1 MPDARAGRACAYCM
15 SEQLREQG
23 GQGAKF
29 HPTQPPIPYGPSGQ
43 WAAGMGWG
51 WSRRS
56 NLVTVTGPLGSW
68 FGGGGGR
75 ARPATGASASS
86 LLPPPR
92 TSGWRPAG
100 KAVRLFGPWAFAADA
115 STCPGMGCNTASHPC
130 QNLSRRRSSKFCT
143 FHLFHNLSWREARE
157 KGSELHDL
165 CGILV
170 RGNYVT
176 NRCLGLGR

>member
-1 MPDARAGRACAYCM
+1 MRRRCCPHKLRTQNTLVQRITCGIRQPTGR
-15 SEQLREQG
+15 
-23 GQGAKF
+23 KF
-29 HPTQPPIPYGPSGQ
+29 HPIQPPVGP
-43 WAAGMGWG
+43 
-51 WSRRS
+51 
-56 NLVTVTGPLGSW
+56 VGSW
-68 FGGGGGR
+68 DGLEVVQGVQLGHRATWFGGGR
-75 ARPATGASASS
+75 ARPAPAPAP
-86 LLPPPR
+86 LPPPR